1 MKSNYQ
7 MLLSIKEWKPK
18 HFGFLLADEVK
29 YLKDVF
35 EIADR
40 TDNELQNLRDFVVM
54 YYSLKFYTDKNKLSN
69 NDVMSAICGVIDG
82 EKMERG
88 MEIWLNVFY

>member
-18 HFGFLLADEVK
+18 HLGFLLADEVK

-88 MEIWLNVFY
+88 MEIWLKDFY

>member
-7 MLLSIKEWKPK
+7 MLLSIKKWKPK

-88 MEIWLNVFY
+88 MEI

>member
-7 MLLSIKEWKPK
+7 MLLSIKDWEPK
-18 HFGFLLADEVK
+18 HFGFLLANEVS

-54 YYSLKFYTDKNKLSN
+54 YYALN
-69 NDVMSAICGVIDG
+69 NSKTNNYIMSAICGVIDG
-82 EKMERG
+82 EKFERG
-88 MEIWLNVFY
+88 IEIWLKDLY